1 MNPYLDGAIII
12 DCTNSSNMSGERAQ
26 VIRPLA
32 PMAIHHEI
40 VKRDYSAT
48 LFDYFYD
55 WDNDTLLENI
65 VAWCKS
71 QNVTN
76 PLLLSTS
83 LFNQF
88 LISKGNKLYDFV
100 NKFKQHFPNSKY
112 FTGGPIAVL
121 DPDCDIVPDAVFRGR
136 SLHLF
141 TRWLDTPHEPL
152 LNTITVKG
160 DCTVYHR
167 TGTDIV
173 EKPIVP
179 ILYDDYCLTENDI
192 VSFETRLG
200 CKFNC
205 TFCNFEFRNAK
216 NTHDA
221 DPKDLQHY
229 FETAKNK
236 YGIQHFSC
244 VDDTFNE
251 DDVKIE
257 NLLSAVTQLDYQP
270 KIIGYTRFDLLKARP
285 HQAEMLDR
293 CGFHGHYFG
302 IETLHREASKRI
314 RKGIER
320 VSSLNYLEELREK
333 YPHWWICSGYIV
345 GLPPEPIEHVLDVW
359 EELTER
365 KLLDSAIIQPL
376 GVYAVEDNELNYA
389 EINKNPEKFGITIKP
404 KKPGSNDHI
413 LDWEHGTMNFK
424 QASIYSR
431 RLSSNVFKKGITML
445 DSWEAVSRRA
455 LGLNDLL
462 SVEGKQQ
469 FKEQV
474 LKQGKKFYYSDKFY
488 ASSNDHVT
496 RYIKLKQ
503 DYISSL

>member
-1 MNPYLDGAIII
+1 MNPYLDGAIVV
-12 DCTNSSNMSGERAQ
+12 DCTKSANLKGVRAQ

-32 PMAIHHEI
+32 PMAIHNELI
-40 VKRDYSAT
+40 QRDYPAT
-48 LFDYFYD
+48 MFDYFDD
-55 WDNDTLLENI
+55 WDNDILIQSI
-65 VAWCKS
+65 VLWCKAK
-71 QNVTN
+71 NVTK

-83 LFNQF
+83 LFNRF
-88 LISKGNKLYDFV
+88 LVTKGNKLYDFLS
-100 NKFKQHFPNSKY
+100 KFKKQFPDSLY

-121 DPDCDIVPDAVFRGR
+121 DPECDIVPDGVFRGR

-141 TRWLDTPHEPL
+141 THWLDNPNEPL
-152 LNTITVKG
+152 LNTITING

-167 TGTDIV
+167 AGTDIV

-179 ILYDDYCLTENDI
+179 ILYDDYCLTEQDI
-192 VSFETRLG
+192 VCFETRLG

-216 NTHDA
+216 NTQDA
-221 DPKDLQHY
+221 EPKDLKHF

-236 YGIQHFSC
+236 YGVQHFSC

-270 KIIGYTRFDLLKARP
+270 KIVGYTRFDLLKARP

-320 VSSLNYLEELREK
+320 VSSLNYLQELREK

-359 EELTER
+359 EELTDR

-376 GVYAVEDNELNYA
+376 GVYAVEDNDLNYA
-389 EINKNPEKFGITIKP
+389 EINKNPAKFGITIKP
-404 KKPGSNDHI
+404 LKAGSKSCE
-413 LDWEHGTMNFK
+413 LEWEHDVMDRKLAGVYSDRI
-424 QASIYSR
+424 ASRI
-431 RLSSNVFKKGITML
+431 FKKGITVL
-445 DSWEAVSRRA
+445 DSWEAISRRA
-455 LGLNDLL
+455 LGLSDLL
-462 SVEGKQQ
+462 SVEGKKE
-469 FKEQV
+469 FKESV
-474 LKQGKKFYYSDKFY
+474 LKQGKKFYYSNEFY